1 MALEELRR
9 TTRRG
14 FQQQTRAVAT
24 PTRTVDTRSQILDA
38 VGRFAE
44 AGYTVASTEAQKQIE
59 ADKIRQAN
67 RAAEDLMRTSEER
80 QGITED
86 STKAGQL
93 AYNMI
98 VGKHDTM
105 QAGNQFLEWYN
116 QNPDAD
122 EATINDMKTQLFQP
136 ILDKYGTDP
145 QTLKA
150 VSLQVQDAQFSVMQ
164 AQENI
169 KKEYQTKKA
178 KEAISISINDLL
190 ADPNADVQHL
200 VDVEIPARARALGQ
214 GEFDVKSSLV
224 NEAVNRASDGDN
236 RLLKDLQKR
245 DWSKNLPALDKAQRE
260 YDSFIAKQRAVVI
273 GDTMADIET
282 QALSGTVSWE
292 STLRKI
298 ERINSQYPNTYS
310 KERVASLKKQRANAI
325 AKQKT
330 STDIAIDSSKA
341 FTDESAI
348 PLGLLGKYTPK
359 EKKDYINQLE
369 SAWSDKAKSLVD
381 DVGMSEADANTAI
394 LKEKLDWS
402 RVQRMPIPSLKD
414 NLEALI
420 NLNPEETTE
429 EELPAYATNAL
440 NVIQMMDDTSLSM
453 YFTEKDS
460 LAMAMNIKSGMKNR
474 SPYSSFR
481 RAYDIRR
488 NPYSISNEQRTE
500 QRDAVADV
508 IEEELN
514 AKWYQFGKKDVPEWQ
529 RDKLTNV
536 IGEEAQSFLYRGG
549 LDVDQNAKTAASSK
563 LANYSQ
569 TFNNTLINK
578 TKPELAQSIGVRTEL
593 VDRYMKHFASNVLSS
608 EEINPLG
615 VAPEDVEFVVNDTGT
630 TFIMLDRF
638 GEQVGDARFLMSDVK
653 RYGEKGESERIEEI
667 ASEAE
672 AEREQRLE
680 EERQQEEDAAHMAL
694 FYEYWNKQRGNR

>member
-1 MALEELRR
+1 MPLQEMKR

-14 FQQQTRAVAT
+14 FQQQTREVAT
-24 PTRTVDTRSQILDA
+24 PTRTVDTRSQILGA
-38 VGRFAE
+38 LGKFAE
-44 AGYTVASTEAQKQIE
+44 AGYAAASTEVQKKIE
-59 ADKIRQAN
+59 ADKVRQAN
-67 RAAEDLMRTSEER
+67 RAAQDLMKTAEER

-86 STKAGQL
+86 ATKAGQL

-105 QAGNQFLEWYN
+105 EAGNQFLEWYN

-122 EATINDMKTQLFQP
+122 EQTISEMKTQIFQP
-136 ILDKYGTDP
+136 ILDKYGTDQ

-150 VSLQVQDAQFSVMQ
+150 VSLQVQDAQFSIVQ
-164 AQENI
+164 AEERI
-169 KKEYQTKKA
+169 KKEYQSKKA
-178 KEAISISINDLL
+178 SEAVSISINDLL
-190 ADPNADVQHL
+190 ANPNADVKHL

-214 GEFDVKSSLV
+214 NEFELKAALV
-224 NEAVNRASDGDN
+224 NQAAARAGDGDN
-236 RLLKDLQKR
+236 RLLAELQAR
-245 DWSKNLPALDKAQRE
+245 DWSKNLPALDKAQRD
-260 YDSFIAKQRAVVI
+260 YDSFVAKQNAIVI

-282 QALSGTVSWE
+282 QALSGSTSWE

-298 ERINSQYPNTYS
+298 DRLNKQYPNTYS
-310 KERVASLKKQRANAI
+310 KERVASLKKQRATAI
-325 AKQKT
+325 AKQRT
-330 STDIAIDSSKA
+330 STDIAIESSRA

-348 PLGLLGKYTPK
+348 PLGLHGKYTPK

-369 SAWSDKAKSLVD
+369 SDWSYKAKVIVD
-381 DVGMSEADANTAI
+381 EFGISESEANTVI

-402 RVQRMPIPSLKD
+402 RVQRMTIPSLKD

-429 EELPAYATNAL
+429 EELPPYATNAL
-440 NVIQMMDDTSLSM
+440 KIIQMMDDTSLSM
-453 YFTEKDS
+453 YFTDKDS

-488 NPYSISNEQRTE
+488 NPYNISNEQRTE
-500 QRDAVADV
+500 QRDAVSEV
-508 IEEELN
+508 IEDELN
-514 AKWYQFGKKDVPEWQ
+514 AKWYQFGKKDVPAWQ
-529 RDKLTNV
+529 RDKLSNI

-549 LDVDQNAKTAASSK
+549 LDVEQNAKTAASSK

-578 TKPELAQSIGVRTEL
+578 TKPELAQSIGVRQEL

-608 EEINPLG
+608 EDINPLG
-615 VAPEDVEFVVNDTGT
+615 VEPEDIEFVVNDTGT
-630 TFIMLDRF
+630 TFIMVDKF
-638 GEQVGDARFLMSDVK
+638 GEQVGDARFLISDVK
-653 RYGEKGESERIEEI
+653 RYGEKGEAERIEEI
-667 ASEAE
+667 ATTAE
-672 AEREQRLE
+672 KEREQRIE
-680 EERQQEEDAAHMAL
+680 EERQREEDAAHMAL
-694 FYEYWNKQRGNR
+694 FYEYWSKQRGNR